1 MCYGSEFP
9 SQTQKYSQISTTSRS
24 TRHSTPP
31 CPHSN
36 PTCFSTSSVALLSQ
50 AKSVDTT
57 IQSTNGSE
65 STFARWKKYKTNAQF
80 LDYFDLQGSCAG
92 RVDVS
97 VILKWSCKHLL
108 DWWSKGLVHSSIT
121 EQAKYWLTFL
131 PSAAASESFW
141 SKVGHIWSNRRG
153 KLSTEKVSA
162 LTSLSYLYQEEPEYV
177 KKTALMKLIV
187 PSIAAWNDSSAN
199 TNGGASSSAQGS
211 RASALTN
218 EQRENALNEQ
228 RLFFPENT
236 KKRPRSTTTTS

>member
-1 MCYGSEFP
+1 MHADVLRQRIPLPDPKILTNQYYQPFY
-9 SQTQKYSQISTTSRS
+9 QTF
-24 TRHSTPP
+24 
-31 CPHSN
+31 N
-36 PTCFSTSSVALLSQ
+36 PALPTLKSTCFSTSSVALLSQ

-131 PSAAASESFW
+131 PSAAASESVW

-177 KKTALMKLIV
+177 KKTIV

-236 KKRPRSTTTTS
+236 KKRARSTITTS